1 MAISSR
7 SLLVSQLFQNI
18 WVRCGNFDIIHAQAL
33 TCGHSKC
40 AAVWLYTPY
49 NKTIDIRDMD
59 IEVSSMPMTM
69 TKTLSNN

>member
-18 WVRCGNFDIIHAQAL
+18 WVRCGNFDIFHVQAI

-49 NKTIDIRDMD
+49 TMTIYIEDMD
-59 IEVSSMPMTM
+59 IKVSSMSMTM
-69 TKTLSNN
+69 TKTLSNK